1 MAYKISMWIVI
12 FLVSFNA
19 GAGLLIASG
28 SADYIGVSPDV
39 CTPESVAQAGET
51 TQNVDTGTGG
61 GSTLFGFYNA
71 LADPL
76 ETAFDAIF
84 PGAAMLKC
92 AGIPQ
97 YIVNFAFAGLALV
110 PGFDLILFLRRG

>member
-19 GAGLLIASG
+19 GAGLLIGSG
-28 SADYIGVSPDV
+28 AADYIGVSPEV
-39 CTPESVAQAGET
+39 CTPDSVSNAAET
-51 TQNVDTGTGG
+51 SQNVDTGTGG

-76 ETAFDAIF
+76 ESIFDAIF
-84 PGAAMLKC
+84 PGAAMMKC
-92 AGIPQ
+92 AGIPK
-97 YIVNFAFAGLALV
+97 YIVNYGFAGLALV

>member
-28 SADYIGVSPDV
+28 AADYVGVSPQV
-39 CTPESVAQAGET
+39 CAPDSVENADDRA
-51 TQNVDTGTGG
+51 QNVDTGTGG

-76 ETAFDAIF
+76 EGLFDAIF

-92 AGIPQ
+92 TGIPT
-97 YIVNFAFAGLALV
+97 YVVNFSFAGLALV